1 MLKIEAGN
9 KRSQANKQQQEEKAM
24 TKTECA
30 VYDLLKEIG
39 VPTHK
44 KGYAYIQ
51 EAVTN
56 KYDGKYED
64 FSITGPK
71 GIYCDVAKKFR
82 TEASRVERDIRSA
95 IDYAFNYGDP
105 KVLYGIFG
113 NSIAPG
119 KGKPTNA
126 MFIFQC
132 AKELERRKSA

>member
-1 MLKIEAGN
+1 M
-9 KRSQANKQQQEEKAM
+9 
-24 TKTECA
+24 
-30 VYDLLKEIG
+30 
-39 VPTHK
+39 
-44 KGYAYIQ
+44 
-51 EAVTN
+51 
-56 KYDGKYED
+56 
-64 FSITGPK
+64 
-71 GIYCDVAKKFR
+71 
-82 TEASRVERDIRSA
+82 ERDIRSA

>member
-1 MLKIEAGN
+1 
-9 KRSQANKQQQEEKAM
+9 M

-119 KGKPTNA
+119 RESQQTPCLSSSAQRNLSGESRHKKVPADSGTNA
-126 MFIFQC
+126 
-132 AKELERRKSA
+132 KTR

>member
-1 MLKIEAGN
+1 
-9 KRSQANKQQQEEKAM
+9 M

-56 KYDGKYED
+56 KYNGKYED

-71 GIYCDVAKKFR
+71 GIYYDVAKKFQ

-95 IDYAFNYGDP
+95 IEYAFECGDP